1 MVYVF
6 FEGVNCV
13 AILAHDHSNGLNWCM
28 DTGTFHQSSTTRA
41 RLEPNVESRRIFP
54 DFPRKEIYEVMK
66 CWNFHAFF
74 FSISYVLFIEQE
86 AILVSTMDYRARR
99 KDENK
104 GDTTLPET
112 NSSPLKINGWKM
124 KFSLGWPIFR
134 CYVGFTE
141 GRSPTISKSFLRSIV
156 PCLKDMTTW
165 SAVSMLAVISTG
177 RKKTWVT

>member
-1 MVYVF
+1 MVYVL

-74 FSISYVLFIEQE
+74 SISYVLFIEQE

-134 CYVGFTE
+134 CE
-141 GRSPTISKSFLRSIV
+141 L
-156 PCLKDMTTW
+156 L
-165 SAVSMLAVISTG
+165 VS
-177 RKKTWVT
+177 RWVDLPQFPSHF